1 MKIAI
6 ACDPAGKVLVEAVK
20 EVCAE
25 LGHET
30 VYLGINDGDTCRD
43 YPVYG
48 VRAARAVKEGKC
60 DMGIILC
67 GTGVGIS
74 MAANKVPGIRC
85 CCCSDVYSAKLS
97 REHNDANIL
106 SMGGRGVA
114 PEAAALIARTFLE
127 TPFSGVDRHAARI
140 RMLSDIEQGRN
151 IE

>member
-6 ACDPAGKVLVEAVK
+6 ACDPAGKVLTSAMF
-20 EVCAE
+20 EVCRD
-25 LGHET
+25 LGHEAI
-30 VYLGINDGDTCRD
+30 YLGIYDADECRD

-48 VRAARAVKEGKC
+48 VRAALAVAEGRC

-74 MAANKVPGIRC
+74 MAANKVHGVRC

-106 SMGGRGVA
+106 AMGGRVVA

-140 RMLSDIEQGRN
+140 RMLEKVENG
-151 IE
+151 EPLE

>member
-6 ACDPAGKVLVEAVK
+6 ACDPAGRVLAGAME
-20 EVCAE
+20 EVCAS
-25 LGHET
+25 LGHEY
-30 VYLGINDGDTCRD
+30 VYLGINDGDPCRD

-48 VRAARAVKEGKC
+48 VRAAEKVARGEC

-74 MAANKVPGIRC
+74 MAANKGRGIRC

-106 SMGGRGVA
+106 AMGGRVVA

-140 RMLSDIEQGRN
+140 RMFTKIENG
-151 IE
+151 EPLE

>member
-6 ACDPAGKVLVEAVK
+6 ACDPAGKVLVNAML
-20 EVCAE
+20 EVCRD

-30 VYLGINDGDTCRD
+30 VYLGIGDGDTCRD

-48 VRAARAVKEGKC
+48 VRAAKAVAEGDC
-60 DMGIILC
+60 QMGIILC

-74 MAANKVPGIRC
+74 MAANKVRGVRC

-97 REHNDANIL
+97 REHNDANVL
-106 SMGGRGVA
+106 AMGGRVVA

-140 RMLSDIEQGRN
+140 RMLEKVERGEDLE
-151 IE
+151 

>member
-6 ACDPAGKVLVEAVK
+6 ACDPAGRVLVDAIR

-30 VYLGINDGDTCRD
+30 VYLGISDGDACRD

-48 VRAARAVKEGKC
+48 VRAAKAVAGGECG
-60 DMGIILC
+60 MGFVLC

-74 MAANKVPGIRC
+74 MAANKVRGVRC

-106 SMGGRGVA
+106 AMGGRVVA

-140 RMLSDIEQGRN
+140 RMLSAIENG
-151 IE
+151 EDLE